1 MADDVEFCVQSAF
14 RKVCERLEIIAMIR
28 DIKTNSRA
36 RQYKSCKI
44 IFITRL
50 KSYPS
55 PGPRGGGGTRVYFG
69 WVCAARVS
77 KFGPRFRKNL
87 HSK

>member
-1 MADDVEFCVQSAF
+1 MVPLDTLPERRTMTIHPEISARGSLIPAGDGSKF
-14 RKVCERLEIIAMIR
+14 LS
-28 DIKTNSRA
+28 DICTPG
-36 RQYKSCKI
+36 
-44 IFITRL
+44 TR
-50 KSYPS
+50 
-55 PGPRGGGGTRVYFG
+55 PRGGGGGTRVYFG

>member
-1 MADDVEFCVQSAF
+1 MYVYGNANKLC
-14 RKVCERLEIIAMIR
+14 C
-28 DIKTNSRA
+28 IKECIQCMSKA
-36 RQYKSCKI
+36 
-44 IFITRL
+44 
-50 KSYPS
+50 
-55 PGPRGGGGTRVYFG
+55 PGGVGGTRVYFG